1 MPEERGDAG
10 EGRRGGASTRRHRL
24 ETSTTRSLRLP
35 PLCSG
40 RGHHLGRGCKKR
52 VPPAPAATLPREDQ
66 SLPPSPTKKA
76 AAHTPPQRPRPVVAA
91 PVAAPPA
98 SRPPPPPATARCAPP
113 LPTATPPPPL
123 PLRRHTPLHAWRRP
137 RATACNSQAALST
150 ADSPHTPPPPRQ
162 ILPTVRWEEGEGQGG
177 GETPQAS
184 FLWPLPPS
192 RPPVCPPARPP
203 TQPPTG
209 YVLDARVRACVRAC
223 KAPRGE
229 RAGVKGGGGA
239 RAAGE
244 WREKRVWW
252 VGVARRRGAAAR
264 WVRPP

>member
-150 ADSPHTPPPPRQ
+150 ADSPHTPPPP
-162 ILPTVRWEEGEGQGG
+162 PVRSCRRCGGRKGKGRGG
-177 GETPQAS
+177 GRRRR
-184 FLWPLPPS
+184 LPFFGPS
-192 RPPVCPPARPP
+192 RPPVPPSARRRGRPP
-203 TQPPTG
+203 SRPRGTC
-209 YVLDARVRACVRAC
+209 LMRACVRAYV
-223 KAPRGE
+223 R
-229 RAGVKGGGGA
+229 
-239 RAAGE
+239 
-244 WREKRVWW
+244 
-252 VGVARRRGAAAR
+252 ARRRAGSA
-264 WVRPP
+264 PG

>member
-1 MPEERGDAG
+1 MQGKGG
-10 EGRRGGASTRRHRL
+10 EG
-24 ETSTTRSLRLP
+24 
-35 PLCSG
+35 G
-40 RGHHLGRGCKKR
+40 RAR
-52 VPPAPAATLPREDQ
+52 AATAWKRRQHGHCGCRRFAVAAVTTL
-66 SLPPSPTKKA
+66 A
-76 AAHTPPQRPRPVVAA
+76 AAAKKGCR
-91 PVAAPPA
+91 
-98 SRPPPPPATARCAPP
+98 PP
-113 LPTATPPPPL
+113 LPPHCQEKTNRYRRRRQRRPQPTRHPNVRGPSWPPPSLRRLPAARRRRL
-123 PLRRHTPLHAWRRP
+123 PLRAVRHRYPQLRPPRLFPSAATHHSTRGGGRGPPLATRRRRSPPLTPHTP
-137 RATACNSQAALST
+137 
-150 ADSPHTPPPPRQ
+150 PPPPRQ